1 MKTTISKILLAG
13 TFLISFTACNFLD
26 EESETR
32 YTAQYV
38 FETEEGLELATN
50 ALYTLDRNYQNDKAG
65 EAAATLALRRATD
78 LSVTKGG
85 TGNFYGTYDPNHLKP
100 SAAAPAYMWK
110 GMYNM
115 IGKCNDII
123 EAGKKLPE
131 TDKLNNLI
139 AQAKAFRAQSY
150 FLLYRTFD
158 RIWLNTSSTTPEN
171 VNDKRVYRPATK
183 EEVFELLYSDLKF
196 AIKYLEWKPKD
207 IGRFNQAAARHI
219 MADVSLWNEDWDN
232 VLTQIDAIEK
242 SGAGYELLDNLDNI
256 FKGENLNHSEALLV
270 QQWSRNPGGNL
281 DTKVPQGHFQAVWFI
296 ANYRATLGGDQ
307 YCSTENWLYGAGRCF
322 PSPYLFS
329 LYKDK
334 VADKRYTA
342 FYIHQYKNSSNK
354 TVHGAKP
361 GEYLPLLWSSSGSE
375 NPPVDP
381 NVYPGCIKYADIWT
395 RSGSEQFSYK
405 DIIVYRLAETYIMAA
420 EAALRKG
427 DNILAKKYFNKTW
440 MRAGNTEFTG
450 TLTMQDII
458 DEQARE
464 LALEGQRWYF
474 LKRHGILIS
483 QVQKY
488 AGDSRAGI
496 SASIAGRKNLPAN
509 SHFVR
514 WPIPENEVIS
524 MGPENFPQNEGYK

>member
-1 MKTTISKILLAG
+1 
-13 TFLISFTACNFLD
+13 
-26 EESETR
+26 
-32 YTAQYV
+32 
-38 FETEEGLELATN
+38 
-50 ALYTLDRNYQNDKAG
+50 
-65 EAAATLALRRATD
+65 
-78 LSVTKGG
+78 
-85 TGNFYGTYDPNHLKP
+85 
-100 SAAAPAYMWK
+100 
-110 GMYNM
+110 
-115 IGKCNDII
+115 
-123 EAGKKLPE
+123 
-131 TDKLNNLI
+131 
-139 AQAKAFRAQSY
+139 
-150 FLLYRTFD
+150 
-158 RIWLNTSSTTPEN
+158 
-171 VNDKRVYRPATK
+171 
-183 EEVFELLYSDLKF
+183 
-196 AIKYLEWKPKD
+196 
-207 IGRFNQAAARHI
+207 

-509 SHFVR
+509 PHFVR

>member
-1 MKTTISKILLAG
+1 MKTTISKIILAG
-13 TFLISFTACNFLD
+13 ALLVNFAACNFLD
-26 EESETR
+26 EESETK

-38 FETEEGLELATN
+38 FETEDGLGLAVN
-50 ALYTLDRNYQNDKAG
+50 ALYTLDRNYQNQNEG
-65 EAAATLALRRATD
+65 SITLALRRATD
-78 LSVTKGG
+78 LSVTNGG

-100 SAAAPAYMWK
+100 SAAQPADMWK
-110 GMYNM
+110 GMYNI

-131 TDKLNNLI
+131 TDRLDNLI

-171 VNDKRVYRPATK
+171 VDDKRVYKPATK
-183 EEVFELLYSDLKF
+183 QEVFELLYSDLEF
-196 AIKYLEWKPKD
+196 AIKYLEWKPAD

-232 VLTQIDAIEK
+232 VLAQIDAIEK
-242 SGAGYELLDNLDNI
+242 SGAGYELIALDEI
-256 FKGENLNHSEALLV
+256 FKGENLNHNEALLV

-281 DTKVPQGHFQAVWFI
+281 STGVPKGHFNAVWFVGAYHI
-296 ANYRATLGGDQ
+296 TLGGEQ
-307 YCSTENWLYGAGRCF
+307 FCSPDNYSYGAGRCF

-329 LYKDK
+329 LYNKN
-334 VADKRYTA
+334 VDKRYTA
-342 FYIHQYKNSSNK
+342 FYIHQYKNTTNK
-354 TVHGAKP
+354 TIHDVAP
-361 GEYLPLLWSSSGSE
+361 GGYLPLLYK
-375 NPPVDP
+375 NQVDR

-395 RSGSEQFSYK
+395 RNGSEQLSYK

-420 EAALRKG
+420 EAGVRKG
-427 DNILAKKYFNKTW
+427 DNTLAKKYFNKTW
-440 MRAGNTEFTG
+440 MRAGNTEFTA
-450 TLTMQDII
+450 TVTMQDII

-474 LKRHGILIS
+474 LKRQGILIS

-496 SASIAGRKNLPAN
+496 SASIAGRTNLPKN
-509 SHFVR
+509 PHFVR

-524 MGPENFPQNEGYK
+524 MGPENFPQNEGYN